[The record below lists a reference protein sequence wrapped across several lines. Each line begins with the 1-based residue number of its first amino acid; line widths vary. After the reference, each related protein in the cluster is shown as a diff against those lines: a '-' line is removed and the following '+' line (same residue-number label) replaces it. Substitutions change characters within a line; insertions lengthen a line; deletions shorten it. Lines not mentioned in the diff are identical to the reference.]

1 VVCCSREPG
10 LAVFA
15 SCVGGWRCVS
25 QPGIIRIVRPLAS
38 MHDRYRNLFTMTRKL
53 VTTLVVL
60 AVLIGVPA
68 AIKLRQFSVMSSAP
82 MDMPPETVTADSAHA
97 QSWPDTITAVGSLVA
112 VQGVTVGTELG
123 GKIVEIAFESGD
135 RVGAGAVL
143 VRLDTAA
150 EAAQL
155 RAAEAAVTLAR
166 LTRERSRELY
176 EQKNVSKAEFDS
188 ADARFKQAT
197 AEADTVRAAIE
208 KKTIR
213 APFAGRLGLR
223 LVNLGQI
230 LGEGDPIVTLQ
241 TLDPIHVNFSVPQ
254 QLNPLLAQGMAVRV
268 STDAAPQEIFTGTI
282 NAVSPEI
289 DAMTRNVRAQ
299 ALIAN
304 VGEQLRAGMFVNVE
318 VALSEQQDVL
328 AIPATAVLYAPYG
341 DTVFVIDTQRDEQS
355 GETRQVL
362 RQQIVRL
369 GETRG
374 DFVAVTAGLQ
384 AGDQVVTSG
393 VFKLRPGMAVVVDN
407 TLAPDAQLAP
417 APANE

>member
-1 VVCCSREPG
+1 
-10 LAVFA
+10 
-15 SCVGGWRCVS
+15 
-25 QPGIIRIVRPLAS
+25 
-38 MHDRYRNLFTMTRKL
+38 

-82 MDMPPETVTADSAHA
+82 MDMPPETVTADSARA
-97 QSWPDTITAVGSLVA
+97 QAWPDTVTAVGSLVA
-112 VQGVTVGTELG
+112 VQGVTVGAELG

-135 RVGAGAVL
+135 SVDAGAVL
-143 VRLDTAA
+143 VRLDTAT

-155 RAAEAAVTLAR
+155 RAAEAAVALAR
-166 LTRERSRELY
+166 LTRERTRELLAD
-176 EQKNVSKAEFDS
+176 KNASKAEFDS
-188 ADARFKQAT
+188 ADARFKQAS
-197 AEADTVRAAIE
+197 AEADAIRAAID

-213 APFAGRLGLR
+213 AQFAGRLGLR

-230 LGEGDPIVTLQ
+230 LMEGDPIVTLQ

-254 QLNPLLAQGMAVRV
+254 QLNPLLAKGMAVRV
-268 STDAAPQEIFTGTI
+268 STDAAPQETFTGTI

-289 DAMTRNVRAQ
+289 DATTRNVRVQ
-299 ALIAN
+299 ALITN
-304 VGEQLRAGMFVNVE
+304 VGERLRAGMFVNVE

-341 DTVFVIDTQRDEQS
+341 DTVFVIDTQHDEQS
-355 GETRQVL
+355 GETKQVL
-362 RQQIVRL
+362 RQQVVRL
-369 GETRG
+369 GDTRG
-374 DFVAVTAGLQ
+374 DFVAVTAGLT
-384 AGDQVVTSG
+384 AGEQVVTSG

>member
-1 VVCCSREPG
+1 
-10 LAVFA
+10 
-15 SCVGGWRCVS
+15 
-25 QPGIIRIVRPLAS
+25 
-38 MHDRYRNLFTMTRKL
+38 MTRKL
-53 VTTLVVL
+53 VITLIVL

-82 MDMPPETVTADSAHA
+82 MDMPPETVTADSARG
-97 QSWPDTITAVGSLVA
+97 QTWPDTIKSVGSLVA
-112 VQGVTVGTELG
+112 VQGVTVGAELG
-123 GKIVEIAFESGD
+123 GKVVEIAFKSGD
-135 RVGAGAVL
+135 RVDAGAVL

-155 RAAEAAVTLAR
+155 RAAEAAVALAR
-166 LTRERSRELY
+166 LTLDRTRELLAD
-176 EQKNVSKAEFDS
+176 KNASKAEFDS
-188 ADARFKQAT
+188 ANARYKQTT
-197 AEADTVRAAIE
+197 AEADNVRAIID

-230 LGEGDPIVTLQ
+230 LKEGDPIATLQ

-254 QLNPLLAQGMAVRV
+254 QLNPLLAQGLAVRV
-268 STDAAPQEIFTGTI
+268 STDAAPDETFTGTI

-289 DAMTRNVRAQ
+289 DATTRNVRVQ
-299 ALIAN
+299 ALISN
-304 VGEQLRAGMFVNVE
+304 VDERLRAGMFVNVE
-318 VALSEQQDVL
+318 IVLSERQDVL

-341 DTVFVIDTQRDEQS
+341 DTVFVIDEQRDEQA
-355 GETRQVL
+355 GRTKQVL

-369 GETRG
+369 GDTRG
-374 DFVAVTAGLQ
+374 DFVAVTDGLQ

-407 TLAPDAQLAP
+407 TLAPDARLAP
-417 APANE
+417 VPANE

>member
-1 VVCCSREPG
+1 
-10 LAVFA
+10 
-15 SCVGGWRCVS
+15 
-25 QPGIIRIVRPLAS
+25 
-38 MHDRYRNLFTMTRKL
+38 MTRKL
-53 VTTLVVL
+53 VITLIVL

-82 MDMPPETVTADSAHA
+82 MDMPPETVTADSARE
-97 QSWPDTITAVGSLVA
+97 QTWPDTVKSVGSLVP
-112 VQGVTVGTELG
+112 VQGVTVGAELG
-123 GKIVEIAFESGD
+123 GKVVEIAFKSGD
-135 RVGAGAVL
+135 RVVAGVVL
-143 VRLDTAA
+143 ARLDTAA

-155 RAAEAAVTLAR
+155 RAAEAAEALAR
-166 LTRERSRELY
+166 LTLDRIRELLAD
-176 EQKNVSKAEFDS
+176 KNASKAEFDS
-188 ADARFKQAT
+188 ANARYKQAT
-197 AEADTVRAAIE
+197 AEADNIRAIID

-230 LGEGDPIVTLQ
+230 LKEGDPIVTLQ

-268 STDAAPQEIFTGTI
+268 ITDAAPDETFTGTV

-289 DAMTRNVRAQ
+289 DATTRNVRVQ
-299 ALIAN
+299 ALISN
-304 VGEQLRAGMFVNVE
+304 VDEKLRAGMFVNVE
-318 VALSEQQDVL
+318 IVLSERQDVL

-341 DTVFVIDTQRDEQS
+341 DTVFVIDEQRDEQA
-355 GETRQVL
+355 GKTKQVL

-369 GETRG
+369 GDTRG
-374 DFVAVTAGLQ
+374 DFVAVTDGLQ

-407 TLAPDAQLAP
+407 TLAPDARLAP